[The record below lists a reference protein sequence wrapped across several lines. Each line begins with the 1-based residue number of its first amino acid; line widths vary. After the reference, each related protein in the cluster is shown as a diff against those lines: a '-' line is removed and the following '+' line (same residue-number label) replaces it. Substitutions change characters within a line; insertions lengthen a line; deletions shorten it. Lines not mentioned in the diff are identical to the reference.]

1 MTTNNT
7 FRSRVQVRGTLFVSH
22 VVTAVPN
29 ENNPAYG
36 NQYSMAIANPQVIQA
51 DDQNAVAILNQYF
64 IKNSNNPEH
73 PGTTFSSYL
82 SEKKLDQSP
91 NYVQCYDAATR
102 SEVVLPHELALGQE
116 VTMLVT
122 VASST
127 NPNTAKNG
135 NFTTYLNGLIVDNFA
150 ELRYYNPGAMGLEGF
165 KSLTPAE
172 LAAARQQAQAG
183 AVVDTTQQTFAQPT
197 TQFTGTTQMP
207 AQNGFGGQQ
216 APTATPTANPFG
228 NAGAPQQSVPPVNPF
243 GSGVANGVAQQPA
256 QNPFGGAQS
265 QVPPTN
271 PFGNAGTQPANPFAT
286 GQGQAPANPFAAG
299 NGSPFGNANPNSPF

>member
-51 DDQNAVAILNQYF
+51 DDKNAVAILSQYF

-183 AVVDTTQQTFAQPT
+183 AVVNTTQQPSAQPT
-197 TQFTGTTQMP
+197 TPFAGTAQMSTQN
-207 AQNGFGGQQ
+207 AFGAQQ
-216 APTATPTANPFG
+216 APTANPFG
-228 NAGAPQQSVPPVNPF
+228 NAGTPQQSVPPVNPF
-243 GSGVANGVAQQPA
+243 GSGVANGVTQQPA
-256 QNPFGGAQS
+256 PNPFGGAQS

-271 PFGNAGTQPANPFAT
+271 PFGNAGSQPANPFAT
-286 GQGQAPANPFAAG
+286 SQGQAPASPFAAG